1 MGQKEEMGFWD
12 HLEVFRG
19 TLIRSLSAIFILS
32 IAAFFFK
39 EPLFDIL
46 FAPAKSDFIL
56 YRILGLEPR
65 EVKFINIELAS
76 QFMVHLEVSLVAGL
90 VCAMPV
96 IVAEMYRFVA
106 PALYEKE
113 RRYSVGLIAGGI
125 FLFVAG
131 VLLNYFIIFPFA
143 FRFLAEYQVDPMV
156 VNQISLGSYI
166 STLLMLSLI
175 MGVLFE
181 MPVLAWFLGRL
192 GLVDAAM
199 MGRFRRHALVCLLI
213 LSAVITPTG
222 DAVTL
227 TLVTLPLYAL
237 YEVSIIVVRCGGG
250 NGHS

>member
-1 MGQKEEMGFWD
+1 MDEKQEMGFWD

-19 TLIRSLSAIFILS
+19 TLIRCLSAIFVLS
-32 IAAFFFK
+32 VVAFFLK

-56 YRILGLEPR
+56 YRIIGFEPC
-65 EVKFINIELAS
+65 EVRFINIELAS
-76 QFMVHLEVSLVAGL
+76 QFMVHLEVSLVTGV
-90 VCAMPV
+90 VCAMPLI
-96 IVAEMYRFVA
+96 IVELYRFVA

-113 RRYSVGLIAGGI
+113 RRYSVGVLSGGVV
-125 FLFVAG
+125 LFVLG

-156 VNQISLGSYI
+156 VNQISLGSYV

-181 MPVLAWFLGRL
+181 MPVLAWFLGKI
-192 GLVDAAM
+192 GVVDAAM
-199 MGRFRRHALVCLLI
+199 MGRFRRHAFVGLLI

-227 TLVTLPLYAL
+227 MLVTLPLYAL
-237 YEVSIIVVRCGGG
+237 YEVSIFVVR
-250 NGHS
+250 HSGD